1 MSVQIPV
8 EMIPWPTNG
17 LRRASVNSFGFGGSN
32 SHAVLEDAYN
42 YTRLRGLPANHCTVT
57 DPSRSFFAKSSSRGR
72 MQLVKV
78 DSQEG
83 QDCFSLLGPNESHDT
98 TPFINGVPSNGVP
111 INGIPI
117 NGSPI
122 NGVSVNG
129 ITVNGVTNGH
139 HSPRDAQPCEQSTSR
154 LSKLLVWSAADEGGL
169 ARLVAAYHTHF
180 MKAPLNVLEEPS
192 YLEALSY
199 TLAIRRSCLPWRA
212 YAVAGSMSALKDLAP
227 LVSRPV
233 RSTKKLGLAF
243 VFSGQGAQ
251 YRGMGRELLSY
262 PIFGNTLRSID
273 DIFRELGC
281 KWSLIGAFLNLL

>member
-8 EMIPWPTNG
+8 EMIPWPSSG

-57 DPSRSFFAKSSSRGR
+57 NPSRSCSAKSSLRGQ
-72 MQLVKV
+72 MQLFTF

-83 QDCFSLLGPNESHDT
+83 QDCSSLLGSDESHDT
-98 TPFINGVPSNGVP
+98 TPFINGDSINGVP
-111 INGIPI
+111 TNDIPI
-117 NGSPI
+117 NGVPV
-122 NGVSVNG
+122 NGVA
-129 ITVNGVTNGH
+129 VNGVTNGH
-139 HSPRDAQPCEQSTSR
+139 HSPRDAQTREQSTSR

-169 ARLVAAYHTHF
+169 ARLVAAYHMQF
-180 MKAPLNVLEEPS
+180 MKAPLYVLDEPR

-199 TLAIRRSCLPWRA
+199 TLALRRSCLPWRA
-212 YAVAGSMSALKDLAP
+212 YAVAESMSALKDLAA

-262 PIFGNTLRSID
+262 PIFRNTLRSID